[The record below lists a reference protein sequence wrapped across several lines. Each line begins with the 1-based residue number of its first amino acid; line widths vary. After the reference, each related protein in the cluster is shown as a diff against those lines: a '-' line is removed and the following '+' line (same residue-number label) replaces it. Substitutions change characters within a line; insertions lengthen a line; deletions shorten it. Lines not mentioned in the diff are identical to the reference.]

1 MAYEM
6 RLTRTALKVPVQR
19 RALAFLRRNAPHF
32 LPRLRDARTSG
43 EVHCRFWQRGG
54 GYDRNVFAPATVFE
68 PIVYMHQNPVRRGLC
83 AQPEDWLWSG
93 ASSRLQQWTTR
104 AMTARMAQMTQ
115 QTAPPS

>member
-54 GYDRNVFAPATVFE
+54 GYDRNVTDPGTLRAMIEYIHA
-68 PIVYMHQNPVRRGLC
+68 NPVRRGLVDR
-83 AQPEDWLWSG
+83 AADWPR
-93 ASSRLQQWTTR
+93 SS
-104 AMTARMAQMTQ
+104 ARFYEGLPDAGLPMDPL
-115 QTAPPS
+115 PPLD